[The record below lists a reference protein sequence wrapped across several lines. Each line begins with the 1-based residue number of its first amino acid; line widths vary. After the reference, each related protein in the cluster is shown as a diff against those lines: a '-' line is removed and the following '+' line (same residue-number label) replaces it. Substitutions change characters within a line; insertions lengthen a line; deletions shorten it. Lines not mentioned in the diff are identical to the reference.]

1 MRYPFRFVDLRPLAV
16 FVCFGS
22 VWSAGAASER
32 LAEALREKLPRY
44 DPAQHAAAERKAQ
57 AAENDSA
64 APSPVRV
71 PQPAETPPRR
81 EPLVTNPNVVQ
92 LEPFTVRERR
102 PKPTVQLPRLTVP
115 EALRP
120 GEDTTDPYLSPAE
133 RARRV
138 RKKHL
143 NAVATL
149 LNPGFFGDAIAEQ
162 AEARERYAGKLGDLA
177 DQLELAAATGATAE
191 EIRQLRELYLALYM
205 ARPK

>member
-1 MRYPFRFVDLRPLAV
+1 M
-16 FVCFGS
+16 
-22 VWSAGAASER
+22 
-32 LAEALREKLPRY
+32 
-44 DPAQHAAAERKAQ
+44 
-57 AAENDSA
+57 
-64 APSPVRV
+64 
-71 PQPAETPPRR
+71 
-81 EPLVTNPNVVQ
+81 NPNVVQ

-102 PKPTVQLPRLTVP
+102 AKPTVRLPRLTVP

-143 NAVATL
+143 NVATSL